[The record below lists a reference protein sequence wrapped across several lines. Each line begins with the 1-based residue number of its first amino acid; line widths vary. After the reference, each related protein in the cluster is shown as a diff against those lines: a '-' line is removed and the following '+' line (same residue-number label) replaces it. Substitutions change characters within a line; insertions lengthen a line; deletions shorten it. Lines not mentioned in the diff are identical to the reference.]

1 MLQYAEEGVRRGH
14 GACMNDVGVHA
25 HQSGNT
31 KEAKQQFMTAARS
44 GNDEAAHNLM
54 VNYRSPDSVVSKDDL
69 ATTLRAQKAFH
80 DKRKTEPREY
90 AKRHRA
96 FEEKMV

>member
-1 MLQYAEEGVRRGH
+1 MLPVWSYSRIVRIF
-14 GACMNDVGVHA
+14 
-25 HQSGNT
+25 SGNH
-31 KEAKQQFMTAARS
+31 KAAIRHYRMVARAGDDELMQELMRYFRTS
-44 GNDEAAHNLM
+44 G
-54 VNYRSPDSVVSKDDL
+54 SVMISEDDL
-69 ATTLRAQKAFH
+69 ATTLCAQKAFN

>member
-1 MLQYAEEGVRRGH
+1 MA
-14 GACMNDVGVHA
+14 
-25 HQSGNT
+25 
-31 KEAKQQFMTAARS
+31 AARS
-44 GNDEAAHNLM
+44 GNNEAAHNLM
-54 VNYRSPDSVVSKDDL
+54 VNYRLPGSVVSKDDL
-69 ATTLRAQKAFH
+69 ATTLRAQKAFN

>member
-1 MLQYAEEGVRRGH
+1 MA
-14 GACMNDVGVHA
+14 
-25 HQSGNT
+25 
-31 KEAKQQFMTAARS
+31 AARS
-44 GNDEAAHNLM
+44 GNNEVAHNLM
-54 VNYRSPDSVVSKDDL
+54 VNYRLPGSVVSKDDL
-69 ATTLRAQKAFH
+69 AATLRAQKAFH